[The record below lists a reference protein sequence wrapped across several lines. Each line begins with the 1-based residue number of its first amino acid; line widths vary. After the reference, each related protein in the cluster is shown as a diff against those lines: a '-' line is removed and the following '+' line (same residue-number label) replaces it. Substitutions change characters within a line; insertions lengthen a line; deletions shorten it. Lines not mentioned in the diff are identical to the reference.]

1 MTQPKFKIKR
11 GDLVQVTTGKDKGK
25 RGYVLKVLRGEAR
38 AVVESVNV
46 VTRNQK
52 PSATTPGGPVQKNL
66 SIHISNLAVVDLSTG
81 EPSRVGYKIE
91 EGQKVRFFKKTGN
104 VL

>member
-11 GDLVQVTTGKDKGK
+11 GDLVQVTAGKDKGK
-25 RGYVLKVLRGEAR
+25 QGQVMKILLCEAR
-38 AVVESVNV
+38 AVVEGINL

-52 PSATTPGGPVQKNL
+52 PSATNPGGPVQKNL
-66 SIHISNLAVVDLSTG
+66 SIHISNLAVVDLSSG
-81 EPSRVGYKIE
+81 KPGRVGYKIH